1 MHELAAIF
9 GMLNTANLIQ
19 FPLCLFKLSRTL
31 ILLGRPEMTKELRKS
46 RDREMADGLLLLF
59 LSLWDGWYCQR
70 DRIKNCLTL
79 AWVTRIN
86 ETWGPTPA
94 VGTIISRAGTGS
106 GSWTRSKGD
115 IEMTTNTHGSL
126 LPDCAWLLPWA
137 AKVGIS
143 PHDLANSQTAS
154 Q

>member
-59 LSLWDGWYCQR
+59 LSLWDG
-70 DRIKNCLTL
+70 
-79 AWVTRIN
+79 
-86 ETWGPTPA
+86 
-94 VGTIISRAGTGS
+94 
-106 GSWTRSKGD
+106 
-115 IEMTTNTHGSL
+115 
-126 LPDCAWLLPWA
+126 
-137 AKVGIS
+137 
-143 PHDLANSQTAS
+143 
-154 Q
+154 